1 MSKSRLLWILIAAD
15 VLLAFGTVGAEA
27 FFGWTLP
34 SELAE
39 YRNSLETSAFRLF
52 WLGFTTLSAFV
63 AWAGLASFW
72 RPARAIYLFAQA
84 TWIFF
89 ALISGPQVTTSVGV
103 AFSLLNTL
111 VSGAIIGLVYF
122 SDLARR
128 FERKSVDPSAA
139 AGMSFGTHQ
148 A

>member
-39 YRNSLETSAFRLF
+39 YRNSLETTAFRLF
-52 WLGFTTLSAFV
+52 WMGFTTLSAFV
-63 AWAGLASFW
+63 AWVGLASFW

-84 TWIFF
+84 TWIIF
-89 ALISGPQVTTSVGV
+89 ALISGPQVTTSVGI

-111 VSGAIIGLVYF
+111 VSGTIIGLVYF

-128 FERKSVDPSAA
+128 FERTSLGHSEPVAA
-139 AGMSFGTHQ
+139 HFGTRQ
-148 A
+148 G

>member
-1 MSKSRLLWILIAAD
+1 MSKSRLLWILIAAE

-39 YRNSLETSAFRLF
+39 YRNSLETTAFRLF
-52 WLGFTTLSAFV
+52 WMGFTTLSAFV

-89 ALISGPQVTTSVGV
+89 ALISGPQVTTSVGI

-111 VSGAIIGLVYF
+111 VSGTIIGLVYF

-128 FERKSVDPSAA
+128 FERTSLGRSQPV
-139 AGMSFGTHQ
+139 GVHFGARQ
-148 A
+148 G

>member
-27 FFGWTLP
+27 FFTWTLP

-39 YRNSLETSAFRLF
+39 YRNSVDVSAFRLF
-52 WLGFTTLSAFV
+52 WLGMTTLSAFV

-72 RPARAIYLFAQA
+72 RPARGIYLFAQA
-84 TWIFF
+84 TWVLF

-103 AFSLLNTL
+103 AFSIVNTL
-111 VSGAIIGLVYF
+111 VSGLIIGLVYF

-128 FERKSVDPSAA
+128 FERTSLGRSEPVAVH
-139 AGMSFGTHQ
+139 FGARQ
-148 A
+148 G